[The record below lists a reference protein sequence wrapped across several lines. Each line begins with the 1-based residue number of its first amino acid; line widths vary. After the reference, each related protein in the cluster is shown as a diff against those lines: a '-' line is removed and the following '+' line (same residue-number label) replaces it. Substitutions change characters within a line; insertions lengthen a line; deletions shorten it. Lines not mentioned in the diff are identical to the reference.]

1 MGRNF
6 ILFKLTQ
13 VKNKT
18 TPEKKN
24 VSSNG
29 LKFGSGNREVRK
41 AEKVK
46 HELRVT
52 QWKFLFMVT
61 SLDVNSVKSA
71 FELWVQIYQSN
82 LRVTNSVTKVKSS

>member
-1 MGRNF
+1 M
-6 ILFKLTQ
+6 
-13 VKNKT
+13 
-18 TPEKKN
+18 N

-52 QWKFLFMVT
+52 Q
-61 SLDVNSVKSA
+61 
-71 FELWVQIYQSN
+71 
-82 LRVTNSVTKVKSS
+82 